1 MNDQRK
7 TQEMSSVS
15 TASQGKVAFTS
26 GKFKKYRM
34 ESFYLWFYL
43 KAGCDLFF
51 DVELGVFRRQ

>member
-15 TASQGKVAFTS
+15 TAFQGKVAFTS

-43 KAGCDLFF
+43 KAGRDLFF
-51 DVELGVFRRQ
+51 